1 MNTTPATHGLHVQ
14 WCHLLTGLGLI
25 ICFVLVVLPS
35 HKRAIGHFC
44 RSADSSGLLKTVALW
59 CPVLLRRNP
68 AAVDVFLS
76 ASGDTTVRIW
86 DLRHAGPTL
95 TLPAHAYEVL
105 TAGKPTAVVSLPLF
119 AVGRRVAPQRVQCL
133 H

>member
-1 MNTTPATHGLHVQ
+1 MLHVVTQ
-14 WCHLLTGLGLI
+14 AACNAA
-25 ICFVLVVLPS
+25 FVMLSDAPDLFSYPL
-35 HKRAIGHFC
+35 A
-44 RSADSSGLLKTVALW
+44 
-59 CPVLLRRNP
+59 PRNP

-105 TAGKPTAVVSLPLF
+105 TAGEVVDVAVSWLW
-119 AVGRRVAPQRVQCL
+119 
-133 H
+133 